1 MDVNRV
7 QMGTPMCGTV
17 LPFLLEPAPP
27 PPLASESQAL
37 TNVEAEEQG
46 APAEMQLTLALSPR
60 RPRNNV
66 VFDHAHVTRMGGAVH
81 SRFAL

>member
-37 TNVEAEEQG
+37 
-46 APAEMQLTLALSPR
+46 
-60 RPRNNV
+60 RNGRVSCTPN
-66 VFDHAHVTRMGGAVH
+66 
-81 SRFAL
+81 